1 MEQSQQD
8 KHPINNVSGTK
19 DLFSFKDRVAAR
31 KYFYLTYTKNGAV
44 LIDVMYN

>member
-8 KHPINNVSGTK
+8 KHPVNNVSGTK
-19 DLFSFKDRVAAR
+19 DLFSFKDQVAAR
-31 KYFYLTYTKNGAV
+31 KYFYLTHTKNEV